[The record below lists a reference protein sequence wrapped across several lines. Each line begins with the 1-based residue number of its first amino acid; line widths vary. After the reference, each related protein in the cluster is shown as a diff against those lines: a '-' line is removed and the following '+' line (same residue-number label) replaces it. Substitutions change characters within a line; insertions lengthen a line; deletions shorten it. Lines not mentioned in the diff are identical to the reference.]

1 MEDMIKQTKST
12 NKCICPYCN
21 VMFYVYPPPA
31 HGQDKIIKCSSCK
44 KEIKVT
50 ATVEFTCHTIKDQSK
65 STNPVVKENKCNDY
79 DYGREMYLA
88 GHRDAYRN
96 FARKIF

>member
-31 HGQDKIIKCSSCK
+31 HGQDKIIVCSSCK
-44 KEIKVT
+44 K
-50 ATVEFTCHTIKDQSK
+50 
-65 STNPVVKENKCNDY
+65 
-79 DYGREMYLA
+79 
-88 GHRDAYRN
+88 RN
-96 FARKIF
+96 